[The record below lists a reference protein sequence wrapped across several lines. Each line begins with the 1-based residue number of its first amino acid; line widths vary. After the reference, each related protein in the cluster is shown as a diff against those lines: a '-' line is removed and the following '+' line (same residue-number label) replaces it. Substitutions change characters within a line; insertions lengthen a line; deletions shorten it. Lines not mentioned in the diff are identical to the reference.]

1 MQTRR
6 DYLASKGLAI
16 AGARG
21 KFSNA
26 AKEELT
32 RAYASGMTFSDDVS
46 IKPARP
52 AKPTGEAKPVPAS
65 PTETPYVSPSD
76 YRFPEGEYHLTD
88 AAGKAVKTAGMRNVC
103 DTCRLSFVNHIC
115 NSPVL
120 FGSPVRIVRN

>member
-32 RAYASGMTFSDDVS
+32 KALASGMTFSDDVTV
-46 IKPARP
+46 KPATP
-52 AKPTGEAKPVPAS
+52 KPTGPVKVTVPA
-65 PTETPYVSPSD
+65 PTETPYLCPTE
-76 YRFPEGEYHLTD
+76 YRFPETEYRLGD
-88 AAGKAVKTAGMRNVC
+88 AEGKPVKTAGMRNVC
-103 DTCRLSFVNHIC
+103 DTCSLSFVNHIC
-115 NSPVL
+115 NTPVL
-120 FGSPVRIVRN
+120 FGSPVRMVRK